1 MAAVMIATTL
11 TLSPLSPV
19 NPEPESSALL
29 RLHDSLLQ
37 DIVKRTDI
45 QSRVAASVSCRRL
58 ARVIAEH
65 PPSIV
70 DLSSDG
76 VHPEACRRYIEKAKG
91 AIITLTTAKHQQR
104 TACDATSVRRFNTG
118 VRCTQVVP
126 YTRGPSAARLA
137 ATLPNLQH
145 LALHE
150 ATSCLGGM
158 TDEFAIAVAANC
170 PLLSSLEVAFTR
182 YSLPSEF
189 FTDAGMM
196 ALAAGCPRLSCLS
209 LTNCGAITDRSLYAV
224 AVHCRGLKRL
234 ALGGYH
240 ELISDYGTVVLFQAC
255 SELVRV
261 VLSGKLRR
269 VTDESVEALA
279 TNSGPVLQEIKL
291 TRSMGDRSL
300 AALAAHCKAL
310 RVVDCCKCEAGALTP
325 KGVAAMLKSLSEK
338 HLQQQ
343 SAQTAIALEA
353 AIATAESIEPP
364 GVPDHATALSGV
376 LRVLLPRGV
385 AAADVVRLGPSGA
398 GGHDAA
404 GGMAAAS
411 AAAAAAW
418 RAVIRDAVR
427 ASAPGAVEA
436 ATAFAASTPAA
447 AALATAAQMKSG
459 VMTSGG
465 VGVGGASNNGTRG
478 AGGTAAA
485 AVAPFEEVHVR
496 L

>member
-1 MAAVMIATTL
+1 MASVMIATTL
-11 TLSPLSPV
+11 TLSPLSSV

-37 DIVKRTDI
+37 DILKRTDI

-65 PPSIV
+65 PPSVV

-76 VHPEACRRYIEKAKG
+76 VHPEACRRHIEKAKG
-91 AIITLTTAKHQQR
+91 AIITITTASRHQKR

-137 ATLPNLQH
+137 AALPNLQH

-150 ATSCLGGM
+150 AASCLGGM
-158 TDEFAIAVAANC
+158 TDEFAMAVAANC

-255 SELVRV
+255 CELVRV

-279 TNSGPVLQEIKL
+279 TNSGTVLQEIKL

-310 RVVDCCKCEAGALTP
+310 RMVDCCKCEAGALTSD
-325 KGVAAMLKSLSEK
+325 GVAAMLKALSEK
-338 HLQQQ
+338 HMKQQ
-343 SAQTAIALEA
+343 SPQT
-353 AIATAESIEPP
+353 ATAEVIERME
-364 GVPDHATALSGV
+364 GSEHADAAAAASSAAPSGF

-385 AAADVVRLGPSGA
+385 TAADVVRLGPSDARGDGA
-398 GGHDAA
+398 ALAWRPVAPKAA
-404 GGMAAAS
+404 QAAAPGGVE
-411 AAAAAAW
+411 AAAAAT
-418 RAVIRDAVR
+418 
-427 ASAPGAVEA
+427 ASAP
-436 ATAFAASTPAA
+436 TASTSFSAM
-447 AALATAAQMKSG
+447 LATAAHMKLG
-459 VMTSGG
+459 MVIGGG
-465 VGVGGASNNGTRG
+465 VG
-478 AGGTAAA
+478 AGGVGAINN
-485 AVAPFEEVHVR
+485 PPR
-496 L
+496 

>member
-1 MAAVMIATTL
+1 MPKPNSVRQGEPAPAPIARTWTSTSIHLFTL
-11 TLSPLSPV
+11 HAPHAPLLPPNSPPNTPLPAHLALSGSTYPIP
-19 NPEPESSALL
+19 PP
-29 RLHDSLLQ
+29 
-37 DIVKRTDI
+37 
-45 QSRVAASVSCRRL
+45 
-58 ARVIAEH
+58 H
-65 PPSIV
+65 PPPPFLV
-70 DLSSDG
+70 KQRFLSS
-76 VHPEACRRYIEKAKG
+76 R
-91 AIITLTTAKHQQR
+91 HQKR

-137 ATLPNLQH
+137 AALPNLQH

-150 ATSCLGGM
+150 AASCLGGM
-158 TDEFAIAVAANC
+158 TDEFAMAVAANC

-255 SELVRV
+255 CELVRV

-279 TNSGPVLQEIKL
+279 TNSGTVLQEIKL

-310 RVVDCCKCEAGALTP
+310 RMVDCCKCEAGALTSD
-325 KGVAAMLKSLSEK
+325 GVAAMLKALSEK
-338 HLQQQ
+338 HMKQQ
-343 SAQTAIALEA
+343 SPQT
-353 AIATAESIEPP
+353 ATAEVIERME
-364 GVPDHATALSGV
+364 GSEHADAAAAASSAAPSGF

-385 AAADVVRLGPSGA
+385 TAADVVRLGPSDARGDGA
-398 GGHDAA
+398 ALAWRPVAPKAA
-404 GGMAAAS
+404 QAAAPGGVE
-411 AAAAAAW
+411 AAAAAT
-418 RAVIRDAVR
+418 
-427 ASAPGAVEA
+427 ASAP
-436 ATAFAASTPAA
+436 TASTSFSAM
-447 AALATAAQMKSG
+447 LATAAHMKLG
-459 VMTSGG
+459 MVIGGG
-465 VGVGGASNNGTRG
+465 VGAGGVGAINNPPRG
-478 AGGTAAA
+478 IGGTAAA
-485 AVAPFEEVHVR
+485 ALAAFEEVHVR